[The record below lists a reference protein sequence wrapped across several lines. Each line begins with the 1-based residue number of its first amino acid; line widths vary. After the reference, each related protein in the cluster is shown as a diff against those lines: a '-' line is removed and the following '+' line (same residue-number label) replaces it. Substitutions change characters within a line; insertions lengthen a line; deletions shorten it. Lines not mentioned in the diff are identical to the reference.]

1 MVGRP
6 SKRAKLSRYVDV
18 NEARPAPTYERFRSY
33 GIQNDGEMSVN
44 TEYMLSQPTHEVPT
58 VDDPSATLPSFDDW
72 NETEYQETEEPE
84 PQVEGSENIP
94 RKQRTAAVYEI
105 IRLEGRGSEG
115 TRLNCCCWNRQCN
128 SSMVCLTCVVHR
140 HLSNPLHRIDMWNG
154 SFFQS
159 ITLKA
164 LGLRVQLGHTPGER
178 CYNAQPVSCD
188 EFTVI
193 DAHGIHDVAVDFCGC
208 ETAQIRYKQLLRA
221 RWFPATTSDPRTA
234 ATFGVL
240 ELFHLLSFESK
251 VSAYEFYHSLARRS
265 DNTGISPIKDRYS
278 AFMRMMR
285 EWRHILQLMRA
296 GRGHDPNGIKATPDG
311 RVCGINIPNGWE
323 NSPPDIRW
331 RYALFLAIDANFRL
345 KRKAISTD
353 DRDPSLNSG
362 WAYFVEERAYK
373 DFLSERI
380 TEPQERST
388 CVSHN
393 AVNSADTK
401 ASRGLAATGV
411 GSVVCARHEMRLPNS
426 VGDLQKGEKYV
437 NMDYLVFSVLVSF
450 GLAVF
455 NLSYDIACQWHK
467 KIWSR
472 NSMMPQR
479 LQFNRE
485 NKTVRF
491 FVPKFHLKA
500 HIQSCQTTFS
510 FNFSKWVGRT
520 DGEAPERGW
529 ADINRVATSTR
540 EMGPGNRRDT
550 LDDHF
555 GDWNWKKTTM
565 LGMLLRRTLLRKL
578 KEAATAGRAHR
589 EELAEL
595 EGAIDAS
602 TLALWRVDVEAWEED
617 NTKPNPF
624 ESRVVPMTQAMVR
637 LQFAERE
644 RRDLQDGIDSSLHA
658 EISPSVLVANG
669 LELEDQQRRLRAD
682 RKSSSQNPT
691 DNQRAKLQTRSNAL
705 QRKLDAWVQVQVLY
719 MPAVAPL
726 RIRAQRDSSPQ
737 HELPEDFTLFLPSQL
752 NPTTP
757 CDLSLCQIEWQ
768 LRYAQADD
776 ALNDVRQNVR
786 LHAHLNT
793 FKTLHIR
800 GQRASTRARSALDLA
815 ETKKCAS
822 RLKYEAARVALDALG
837 ERLGMVGWRDTF
849 RPLNVSDMRPMGDVG
864 SAGQSEGRRDI
875 PWIWKSPVLAFFRWE
890 MDADYEG
897 SHAYA
902 QRQISIREGLIRHF
916 SMLWRD
922 ALSAVVAGLDPVP
935 EVHTEMAE
943 DQMPSLEGPP
953 LQGDHE

>member
-1 MVGRP
+1 
-6 SKRAKLSRYVDV
+6 
-18 NEARPAPTYERFRSY
+18 
-33 GIQNDGEMSVN
+33 
-44 TEYMLSQPTHEVPT
+44 
-58 VDDPSATLPSFDDW
+58 
-72 NETEYQETEEPE
+72 
-84 PQVEGSENIP
+84 
-94 RKQRTAAVYEI
+94 
-105 IRLEGRGSEG
+105 
-115 TRLNCCCWNRQCN
+115 
-128 SSMVCLTCVVHR
+128 
-140 HLSNPLHRIDMWNG
+140 MWN
-154 SFFQS
+154 SDFFES

-164 LGLRVQLGHTPGER
+164 LGLHVQLGHTPGER

-221 RWFPATTSDPRTA
+221 RWFPATTTDPRTA
-234 ATFGVL
+234 ATFSVL

-265 DNTGISPIKDRYS
+265 DNTGISPIKDQ
-278 AFMRMMR
+278 
-285 EWRHILQLMRA
+285 WRHLLQLMRA
-296 GRGHDPNGIKATPDG
+296 GHGHDPNGIEATPDG
-311 RVCGINIPNGWE
+311 GCVVQCPACPHPGINIPDGWE

-331 RYALFLAIDANFRL
+331 RYVLFLAIDANFRL
-345 KRKAISTD
+345 KRKAISSD
-353 DRDPSLNSG
+353 DRNPSLNSG

-373 DFLSERI
+373 QFLSEHS
-380 TEPQERST
+380 TERQERST
-388 CVSHN
+388 CVGHN
-393 AVNSADTK
+393 AVNTADTK
-401 ASRGLAATGV
+401 ASRGLAAMGV

-426 VGDLQKGEKYV
+426 VGDLQKGEKYI

-467 KIWSR
+467 KLWSR
-472 NSMMPQR
+472 NSTMPQR
-479 LQFNRE
+479 LQFDYE
-485 NKTVRF
+485 NKIVRF

-500 HIQSCQTTFS
+500 HIQSYQTTFS

-555 GDWNWKKTTM
+555 GDWNWKKISM
-565 LGMLLRRTLLRKL
+565 L
-578 KEAATAGRAHR
+578 AHR

-602 TLALWRVDVEAWEED
+602 TLALWRADVEAWEED

-637 LQFAERE
+637 LEFAERE
-644 RRDLQDGIDSSLHA
+644 RRDLQDGIDVSLHA
-658 EISPSVLVANG
+658 EISPSMLIANG
-669 LELEDQQRRLRAD
+669 LELEDQQRQIRAD
-682 RKSSSQNPT
+682 RKTLSQNPT
-691 DNQRAKLQTRSNAL
+691 DNQKAKLQMCSNTL
-705 QRKLDAWVQVQVLY
+705 QRKLDAWAQVQILY
-719 MPAVAPL
+719 MPTVASL
-726 RIRAQRDSSPQ
+726 CIRAQRNDIPQ
-737 HELPEDFTLFLPSQL
+737 DEMPKDFILFLPSQL
-752 NPTTP
+752 NAITP
-757 CDLSLCQIEWQ
+757 CDLLLCQIEWQ

-815 ETKKCAS
+815 ETKKCGS
-822 RLKYEAARVALDALG
+822 RLKYEAARVALDNLG
-837 ERLGMVGWRDTF
+837 DRLGMVGWRDTF
-849 RPLNVSDMRPMGDVG
+849 RPLNVADMRPMGDAG

-875 PWIWKSPVLAFFRWE
+875 PWIWKAPGVLHNNDAGLQDCLRVEWCKARARASRWSEEFALLIEEMQRVLAFFRWE
-890 MDADYEG
+890 MAQWNGRGTARSFTKDADREG
-897 SHAYA
+897 SFAYA
-902 QRQISIREGLIRHF
+902 QRQISVREGLVIRF
-916 SMLWRD
+916 STLWRD
-922 ALSAVVAGLDPVP
+922 ALSAVVSELDPVP
-935 EVHTEMAE
+935 EINTEMAD

-953 LQGDHE
+953 LEGDDE

>member
-1 MVGRP
+1 FQKDNP
-6 SKRAKLSRYVDV
+6 LLQWL
-18 NEARPAPTYERFRSY
+18 PER
-33 GIQNDGEMSVN
+33 
-44 TEYMLSQPTHEVPT
+44 
-58 VDDPSATLPSFDDW
+58 SAFLD
-72 NETEYQETEEPE
+72 
-84 PQVEGSENIP
+84 
-94 RKQRTAAVYEI
+94 EI

-115 TRLNCCCWNRQCN
+115 TRLNCCCGTDNATHLYRCRDCFGVE
-128 SSMVCLTCVVHR
+128 MVCLTCVVHR

-265 DNTGISPIKDRYS
+265 DNTGTSPIKDRYS
-278 AFMRMMR
+278 AFLRMMR

-311 RVCGINIPNGWE
+311 GCVVPCPACPHPGINIPNGWE
-323 NSPPDIRW
+323 NLPPDIRW

-373 DFLSERI
+373 DFLSERT
-380 TEPQERST
+380 TERQERST

-500 HIQSCQTTFS
+500 HIQSCQTAFS
-510 FNFSKWVGRT
+510 FNFSKGVGRT

-565 LGMLLRRTLLRKL
+565 LGRTLLRKL
-578 KEAATAGRAHR
+578 KEAATAARAHR

-658 EISPSVLVANG
+658 EISPSVLIANG

-691 DNQRAKLQTRSNAL
+691 DNQKAKLQMRSNAL

-726 RIRAQRDSSPQ
+726 RIRIQRDSSPQ
-737 HELPEDFTLFLPSQL
+737 DELPEDFILFLPSQL

-815 ETKKCAS
+815 ETKKCGS
-822 RLKYEAARVALDALG
+822 RLKYEAARVALDTLG
-837 ERLGMVGWRDTF
+837 DRLGMVGWRDTF

-875 PWIWKSPVLAFFRWE
+875 PWIWKSPGVLHNNDAGLQDCLRVEWCKARARASRWSEELSLLIEEMQRVLAFFRWE
-890 MDADYEG
+890 MVQWNERGTARSFTKDADYEG
-897 SHAYA
+897 SLAYA
-902 QRQISIREGLIRHF
+902 QRQISVREGLIKHF

-935 EVHTEMAE
+935 EIHTEMAE

-953 LQGDHE
+953 LQADHE